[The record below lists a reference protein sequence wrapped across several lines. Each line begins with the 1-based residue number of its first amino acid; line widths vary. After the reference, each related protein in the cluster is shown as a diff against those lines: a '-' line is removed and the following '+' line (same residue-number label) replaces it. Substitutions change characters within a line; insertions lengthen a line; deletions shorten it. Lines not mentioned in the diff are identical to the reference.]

1 MSLDTNVYKI
11 PSFSKMGYEVARKE
25 RKELERDLGTKEAE
39 KSFNAAQNAFTG
51 GLKQDLELAWE
62 SFSTASKQAE
72 KTGSEEDRKVAMQKK
87 AMLDGIL
94 TAGSTQID
102 NANKQYQTARS
113 VEFQGYA
120 DSPENISG
128 NYTKFVN
135 RNWESK
141 LDQNGNLMVKEGD
154 QFVPWNK
161 SSVYSAQ
168 VNDNNSFL
176 IPKKIEEGKFVYP
189 DSFLQ
194 NMSGAIKNA
203 ASKEEANQLLEDE
216 FEYMMKTN
224 KAFFSDVMVH
234 YEIADRKT
242 IDGKQGLSM
251 NDIRSAENRAMT
263 DEKYLQR
270 ATESYLSDM
279 KERLGMFDA
288 KEGLGGTQSFNQT
301 FKLDGQEIEGEFYVL
316 PDGKKVGDISAIG
329 FDEDGDYYVRQDLG
343 SGMSTVRKASDADV
357 AMVQEKLGINISRL
371 QKEDNKESVKAEEP
385 AKAEEV
391 SSDPELDNLFSDIK
405 TETST
410 DSDRLGLGVAP
421 AANTETTMN
430 PQTGVAPPVGS
441 EYMLPDT
448 FYENLLDYEGG
459 ISTKESDLAYDA
471 NPDAPMY
478 NGKRAHTNKGVQYK
492 VFKTWAK
499 ESGIPESKWKE
510 RFLSLSDK
518 DTLQIVDGFTK
529 RSGADNFESPVLRSL
544 FTQNAWGTGK
554 VWAADFKKGRSKE
567 YRALLDWL
575 QGETG
580 LDFKNTGKITAEE
593 AKAIEKVFQE
603 NPEGFVNEFID
614 KKKTYFTSLGEN
626 YKANGKGWNKRA
638 EDLRSRMLAQVS

>member
-11 PSFSKMGYEVARKE
+11 PSFSKMGYEIARKE

-51 GLKQDLELAWE
+51 GLKHDLELAWE

-72 KTGSEEDRKVAMQKK
+72 KTGSEEDRKIAMQKK

-102 NANKQYQTARS
+102 NANKQYQTARAA
-113 VEFQGYA
+113 EFQGYA
-120 DSPENISG
+120 DSPENISKS
-128 NYTKFVN
+128 YTNFVN

-141 LDQNGNLMVKEGD
+141 LDENGNLMVKEGD
-154 QFVPWNK
+154 NFVPWNK

-176 IPKKIEEGKFVYP
+176 IPKKIEEGKYVYP

-194 NMSGAIKNA
+194 TMSGAIKNA
-203 ASKEEANQLLEDE
+203 SSREEANQLLEDE
-216 FEYMMKTN
+216 FEYMLKTN

-251 NDIRSAENRAMT
+251 QDIRSAENRAMT

-270 ATESYLSDM
+270 ATDSYLSDM

-301 FKLDGQEIEGEFYVL
+301 FKLDGKEIEGEFYVL

-329 FDEDGDYYVRQDLG
+329 FDEEGDYYVRQDLG

-371 QKEDNKESVKAEEP
+371 QKEDEKEAVKSD
-385 AKAEEV
+385 EV
-391 SSDPELDNLFSDIK
+391 KTDPDLDNLFSGMK
-405 TETST
+405 AEGGS

-421 AANTETTMN
+421 KMN
-430 PQTGVAPPVGS
+430 PQTGVAPPADVDL
-441 EYMLPDT
+441 MLPDS
-448 FYENLLDYEGG
+448 FYENLLDFEGG
-459 ISTKESDLAYDA
+459 IATSEKDNAYAA

-478 NGKRAHTNKGVQYK
+478 NGKRAHTNRGVQYK
-492 VFKTWAK
+492 VFKEWAK
-499 ESGIPESKWKE
+499 GEDIPESQWKE
-510 RFLSLSDK
+510 RFLSLTPQE
-518 DTLQIVDGFTK
+518 TLQIVDGFTK
-529 RSGADNFESPVLRSL
+529 RSGADQFESPVLRSL

-554 VWAADFKKGRSKE
+554 VWAADFKKGRSSD
-567 YRALLDWL
+567 YRSLLDWL

-580 LDFKNTGKITAEE
+580 LDFKNTGKISEAEAE
-593 AKAIEKVFQE
+593 AIEKVFE
-603 NPEGFVNEFID
+603 KNPAKFVNEFID
-614 KKKTYFTSLGEN
+614 RKITHYKTLDDFGTFGD
-626 YKANGKGWNKRA
+626 GWTKRS
-638 EDLRSRMLAQVS
+638 EDLRRRMLAQLS